1 MLSAADV
8 GTSVM
13 PPHFDWLPGCLESA
27 DEADKSSDT
36 FQAQS
41 RQAAV
46 IMIQVLGSNNLKYC
60 KNIQKKSSV
69 ILSAADLL

>member
-1 MLSAADV
+1 MLAAADV

-36 FQAQS
+36 FLAQS

-46 IMIQVLGSNNLKYC
+46 IMMFTEPSAG
-60 KNIQKKSSV
+60 QKHFEMQ
-69 ILSAADLL
+69 

>member
-1 MLSAADV
+1 MLAAADV

-27 DEADKSSDT
+27 DETDKSSDT

-41 RQAAV
+41 RQVAV
-46 IMIQVLGSNNLKYC
+46 IMMLTEP
-60 KNIQKKSSV
+60 
-69 ILSAADLL
+69 SAGQ

>member
-1 MLSAADV
+1 MLTAADV

-46 IMIQVLGSNNLKYC
+46 IMMFTEP
-60 KNIQKKSSV
+60 
-69 ILSAADLL
+69 SAGQ